1 MPKFFINSNQIS
13 QNKIVI
19 LGNDVN
25 HIKNVLIKRIDDEIL
40 ICNKDDSCDYRCK
53 IDNISDDEI
62 KCEILEKLDLDSEPI
77 TKVTIFQGLP
87 KADKM
92 ELVIQKSVE
101 LGDYIA
107 FILPISQYKTTQ
119 SLFEFDLVYSEDLG
133 EQTYTDRKLHCC
145 FNIYK
150 LPENG
155 KLNKRPNSK
164 MNFIKIKRNSS
175 KGYNELTDYD
185 IRMCGW
191 GNGSAGKILS
201 STDKLYACEYKIKIL
216 DEKNRDK
223 IVKFFN
229 EFDWNGFTNGIAM
242 KSLKQFH
249 IIDVLKKQF
258 PELS

>member
-25 HIKNVLIKRIDDEIL
+25 HIKNVLRKRIDDEIL

-101 LGDYIA
+101 LGVFDITPVE
-107 FILPISQYKTTQ
+107 IKRCVVKLNEKDKKKKIDRWQKISEVASKQ
-119 SLFEFDLVYSEDLG
+119 SGRNIIPKINEVIKFKDICSLIENYDLVLVAYEK
-133 EQTYTDRKLHCC
+133 EK
-145 FNIYK
+145 
-150 LPENG
+150 ENSL
-155 KLNKRPNSK
+155 K
-164 MNFIKIKRNSS
+164 
-175 KGYNELTDYD
+175 NELK
-185 IRMCGW
+185 RL
-191 GNGSAGKILS
+191 KEQ
-201 STDKLYACEYKIKIL
+201 DKKAYKIGVIIGPEGGIDEEEINMLKEYNVKVITLGRRIL
-216 DEKNRDK
+216 RTETAPLNVLSNIMYELEK
-223 IVKFFN
+223 
-229 EFDWNGFTNGIAM
+229 
-242 KSLKQFH
+242 
-249 IIDVLKKQF
+249 
-258 PELS
+258 

>member
-25 HIKNVLIKRIDDEIL
+25 HIKNVLRKRIDDEIL

-101 LGDYIA
+101 LGV
-107 FILPISQYKTTQ
+107 
-119 SLFEFDLVYSEDLG
+119 FDITPVEMK
-133 EQTYTDRKLHCC
+133 RCVV
-145 FNIYK
+145 
-150 LPENG
+150 
-155 KLNKRPNSK
+155 KLNEKDKKKKIDRWQKISEVASK
-164 MNFIKIKRNSS
+164 QSGRNIIPKINEVIKF
-175 KGYNELTDYD
+175 
-185 IRMCGW
+185 
-191 GNGSAGKILS
+191 
-201 STDKLYACEYKIKIL
+201 
-216 DEKNRDK
+216 KNKDSRL
-223 IVKFFN
+223 F
-229 EFDWNGFTNGIAM
+229 
-242 KSLKQFH
+242 
-249 IIDVLKKQF
+249 
-258 PELS
+258 